1 MSTEISKRIPCM
13 AANWKMNKTSADA
26 EAFVRQILPG
36 LAEMGGVER
45 VICPPAT
52 ALPALAQLLKG
63 KGIGL
68 GAQNMHWE
76 EKGAFTGELSAAMV
90 KEFCAYVII
99 GHSERRGLFGETD
112 EMVAK
117 KVKAALAAALIPIIC
132 VGETLTENEAG
143 RTDEVVRRQMLAAYG
158 GLIAEQAARTIVAYE
173 PVWAIGT
180 GRAAHGPDAN
190 RVVVQSIRSVLKD
203 SFGPAV
209 AGGVRVLY
217 GGSVTPANIAEFLS
231 EPDIDGGLVGGASLK
246 PDYVEI
252 VRAAQKRIA

>member
-1 MSTEISKRIPCM
+1 M
-13 AANWKMNKTSADA
+13 AANWKMNKTSAEA

-36 LAEMGGVER
+36 LMEIGGVER

-52 ALPALAQLLKG
+52 ALPALAQMLKG

-90 KEFCAYVII
+90 KEWCAYVIL

-117 KVKAALAAALIPIIC
+117 KVKAALAAGLIPIIC
-132 VGETLTENEAG
+132 VGETLAENEAS
-143 RTDEVVRRQMLAAYG
+143 RTDEVVRRQMNAAFA
-158 GLIAEQAARTIVAYE
+158 GLSAGQASRAIVAYE

-190 RVVVQSIRSVLKD
+190 RVIVQSIRSVLAD
-203 SFGPAV
+203 AFDPTV
-209 AGGVRVLY
+209 ADGVRVLY
-217 GGSVTPANIAEFLS
+217 GGSVTPANIDEFLS
-231 EPDIDGGLVGGASLK
+231 EAEIDGGLVGGASLK
-246 PDYVEI
+246 PDYLEI
-252 VRAAQKRIA
+252 VRAAQKRLK

>member
-1 MSTEISKRIPCM
+1 MATEVKRIPCL
-13 AANWKMNKTSADA
+13 AANWKMNKTSA
-26 EAFVRQILPG
+26 EAVEFVRSILPG
-36 LAEMGGVER
+36 LKELGAVER

-52 ALPALAQLLKG
+52 ALPALAGLLRG
-63 KGIGL
+63 TGIGL

-76 EKGAFTGELSAAMV
+76 AKGAFTGELSAAMV
-90 KEFCAYVII
+90 KEWCGYVII

-117 KVKAALAAALIPIIC
+117 KVKAALAAGLVPIVC

-143 RTDEVVRRQMLAAYG
+143 QTDAVVRRQMNAAFA
-158 GLIAEQAARTIVAYE
+158 GLTPDQAAAAIVAYE

-190 RVVVQSIRSVLKD
+190 AVVSQSIRAVLAAACGEK
-203 SFGPAV
+203 V
-209 AGGVRVLY
+209 AAGTRVLY

-231 EPDIDGGLVGGASLK
+231 EPDIDGALVGGASLK
-246 PDYVEI
+246 PDFVEI
-252 VRAAQKRIA
+252 VRAGLARLH

>member
-1 MSTEISKRIPCM
+1 M
-13 AANWKMNKTSADA
+13 AANWKMNKTSAEA

-36 LAEMGGVER
+36 LMEIGGVER

-52 ALPALAQLLKG
+52 ALPALAHILKG

-90 KEFCAYVII
+90 KEWCAYVIL
-99 GHSERRGLFGETD
+99 GHSERRALFGETD

-117 KVKAALAAALIPIIC
+117 KVKAALAAGLIPIVC
-132 VGETLTENEAG
+132 VGETLSENEAG
-143 RTDEVVRRQMLAAYG
+143 RTDEVVRRQMRAAYG
-158 GLIAEQAARTIVAYE
+158 GLTAEQSARTIVAYE

-190 RVVVQSIRSVLKD
+190 QVVSRSIRSVLKE

-209 AGGVRVLY
+209 ADGVRVLY
-217 GGSVTPANIAEFLS
+217 GGSVTPANIDEFLS
-231 EPDIDGGLVGGASLK
+231 EPEIDGGLVGGASLK
-246 PDYVEI
+246 VDYVEI
-252 VRAAQKRIA
+252 VRAAQKRLS

>member
-1 MSTEISKRIPCM
+1 MATEVKRIPCM
-13 AANWKMNKTSADA
+13 AANWKMNKTSA
-26 EAFVRQILPG
+26 EAVEFVRQVLPV
-36 LAEMGGVER
+36 LKELGGVER

-52 ALPALAQLLKG
+52 ALPALAPVLQG
-63 KGIGL
+63 SGIGL

-76 EKGAFTGELSAAMV
+76 VKGAFTGELSAAMV
-90 KEFCAYVII
+90 KEWCGYVIL

-117 KVKAALAAALIPIIC
+117 KVKAALAAGLTPIIC

-143 RTDEVVRRQMLAAYG
+143 QTDSVVCRQMNMAFG
-158 GLIAEQAARTIVAYE
+158 GLNAGQAAKAIVAYE

-190 RVVVQSIRSVLKD
+190 RVIAGSIRSVLGTL
-203 SFGPAV
+203 FGSNTA
-209 AGGVRVLY
+209 AGIRVLY
-217 GGSVTPANIAEFLS
+217 GGSVTPDNIAEFLS

-252 VRAAQKRIA
+252 VRAALKRIA